1 MLLICHGDNNHTL
14 ISTKVYRSCNCG
26 SYQKAFFLWGV
37 AGIILENEQK
47 LPKLKPKSAQ
57 SVFPDVKQGNA
68 SVKTNRWKKEV
79 FAPPRHEMK
88 NEN

>member
-1 MLLICHGDNNHTL
+1 MLLICHEDNNHTL
-14 ISTKVYRSCNCG
+14 ISTKVYRSFCNCG
-26 SYQKAFFLWGV
+26 SYQKAFPLGGCW
-37 AGIILENEQK
+37 IILENEQK